1 MIRFLALSLVLAVT
15 SMPGTLA
22 AAELSIAR
30 LFADPPLSGPQP
42 RLLKVAPDGARV
54 TFLRGRPDDANR
66 LDLWEYHIASGETR
80 LLVDSSLLA
89 PVEGEL
95 SDAEKARRE
104 RLRIANFGGI
114 VDYQYAPDGR
124 SILFPLNGALYL
136 YDLEL
141 SGAEAVRQLTR
152 AEDGFATDPKVS
164 PRGGYVSFVRDR
176 TLYAIE
182 LASGR
187 TLRLT
192 PKGEGTVGY
201 ATAEFVAQEEM
212 DRLTGYWWAPD
223 DRHVAWTR
231 IDEAPVPVARRF
243 EIHADRVDMVEQR
256 YPYTGRDNVLI
267 ELYVG
272 AVVDLD
278 APPATSEHALADGR
292 RVRLQDAPPTAP
304 YRKIDLGPEKD
315 IYLPRVDWA
324 HAGTLTFQRQSRD
337 QRRLD
342 LIAYDLGT
350 SRQRTLVTETSD
362 TWVNLHDDLRFLR
375 GSGAFLWSTERSG
388 RRELELR
395 DLRDGRRIRSV
406 TRTPWAIENVLAVDE
421 GAGLVYV
428 HAPGPDPLGKHVY
441 AHRLD
446 GRGEPK
452 RLTREEGWHE
462 AVFSRDGRVF
472 VSTHSDP
479 ATPPRVRLHDASGAV
494 LAVLEANA
502 LDASHPYFPFL
513 ADHALPEFG
522 TLTAEDGQVMHYGLF
537 KPRGFDPARRYPAI
551 VRYYGG
557 PGRQFVRRDWT
568 VGVNTGL
575 TDLLTQYWVRRG
587 YVVFA
592 IDNRGTPRRGKVF
605 EDPLHRRMGE
615 LEVRDQRVG
624 IEWLVSQ
631 PWVDRERIGTFGWSY
646 GGYLALML
654 LAKAGDFVHAAA
666 AVNPVTDW
674 ALYDTHY
681 TERYMDHPA
690 RNAEGYREG
699 NVLTFA
705 DRIAGE
711 LLLIHGMADDNVLFT
726 HSTALMAA
734 LQQRAFPFE
743 FMGYPGG
750 KHALVGIPIRTHVY
764 EGIDRFFAR
773 ALAPP
778 SAAGRGSAADQRDPA
793 SAAALEP

>member
-1 MIRFLALSLVLAVT
+1 MIRTLLLALA
-15 SMPGTLA
+15 LA
-22 AAELSIAR
+22 AVPIPMLHAATPDLTIAR
-30 LFADPPLSGPQP
+30 LFADPPLSGPAP

-89 PVEGEL
+89 PVEAAL
-95 SDAEKARRE
+95 SEAEKARRE

-114 VDYQYAPDGR
+114 VDYQFAPDGR

-136 YDLEL
+136 YDLAH

-164 PRGGYVSFVRDR
+164 PGGRYVSFVRDR

-182 LASGR
+182 LASNKL
-187 TLRLT
+187 LRLS
-192 PKGEGTVGY
+192 PKGEGTVSY

-223 DRHVAWTR
+223 DAHIAWTR

-243 EIHADRVDMVEQR
+243 EIHADRVEMVEQR
-256 YPYTGRDNVLI
+256 YPFAGRDNVRI
-267 ELYVG
+267 ELHVG

-278 APPATSEHALADGR
+278 TPPGTSAHTLANGQTVRLHNAPPS
-292 RVRLQDAPPTAP
+292 APF
-304 YRKIDLGPEKD
+304 RKVDLGPDPD

-324 HAGTLTFQRQSRD
+324 NASTLTFQRQSRD
-337 QRRLD
+337 QRRLE
-342 LIAYDLGT
+342 LVAYDLDHST
-350 SRQRTLVTETSD
+350 QRTLLTETSE
-362 TWVNLHDDLRFLR
+362 TWVNLHNDLRFLGAR
-375 GSGAFLWSTERSG
+375 GQFLWASERSG
-388 RRELELR
+388 RKQLYLY
-395 DLRDGRRIRSV
+395 DLDGRLVRTI
-406 TRTPWAIENVLAVDE
+406 TDTPWAIETVLAVDRRD
-421 GAGLVYV
+421 GIVYV
-428 HAPGPDPLGKHVY
+428 HAPGPDPLGRQVY

-446 GRGEPK
+446 GGRQG
-452 RLTREEGWHE
+452 RRITREDGWHD

-472 VSTHSDP
+472 VATHSDP
-479 ATPPRVRLHDASGAV
+479 TTPPRVRLHNARGEV

-502 LDASHPYFPFL
+502 LDAGHPYHPFI
-513 ADHALPEFG
+513 ADHAVPEFG
-522 TLTAEDGQVMHYGLF
+522 TLAAADGQELHYGIV
-537 KPRGFDPARRYPAI
+537 KPRGFDPTRSYPAI

-568 VGVNTGL
+568 VGINTGL

-605 EDPLHRRMGE
+605 EDPLYRRMGE
-615 LEVRDQRVG
+615 LEVSDQRVG
-624 IEWLVSQ
+624 IEWLVAQ
-631 PWVDRERIGTFGWSY
+631 PFVDRERIGTFGWSY

-654 LAKAGDFVHAAA
+654 LAKAGDLVHAGA

-674 ALYDTHY
+674 SLYDTHY
-681 TERYMDHPA
+681 TERYMDHPE
-690 RNAEGYREG
+690 RNVEGYRAG
-699 NVLTFA
+699 NVLAYA
-705 DRIAGE
+705 DDIEGE

-734 LQQRAFPFE
+734 LQARAFPFE

-750 KHALVGIPIRTHVY
+750 KHALVGTPIRTHVY
-764 EGIDRFFAR
+764 ETIDRFFERTIGAG
-773 ALAPP
+773 ATSGDAP
-778 SAAGRGSAADQRDPA
+778 SD
-793 SAAALEP
+793 

>member
-1 MIRFLALSLVLAVT
+1 MLAVM
-15 SMPGTLA
+15 SIPGTPA
-22 AAELSIAR
+22 AAELTIAR

-95 SDAEKARRE
+95 SEAEKARRE

-114 VDYQYAPDGR
+114 VDYQFAPDGR

-136 YDLEL
+136 YDLSR

-192 PKGEGTVGY
+192 PKGEGTVSY

-243 EIHADRVDMVEQR
+243 EIYADRVDMVEQR
-256 YPYTGRDNVLI
+256 YPYAGRDNVLI
-267 ELYVG
+267 ELHVG

-278 APPATSEHALADGR
+278 AAPSTTAHTLADGR
-292 RVRLQDAPPTAP
+292 SVRLQDAPPAAP
-304 YRKIDLGPEKD
+304 HRKVDLGPDPD

-324 HAGTLTFQRQSRD
+324 NAGTLTFQRQSRD

-342 LIAYDLGT
+342 LVAYDLET
-350 SRQRTLVTETSD
+350 SRQRTLLTETSE
-362 TWVNLHDDLRFLR
+362 TWVNLHNDLRFLR
-375 GSGAFLWSTERSG
+375 ARGAFVWSTERSG
-388 RRELELR
+388 LRQLELR
-395 DLRDGRRIRSV
+395 DLRDGRRIRAL

-421 GAGLVYV
+421 RAGLVYV
-428 HAPGPDPLGKHVY
+428 HAPGTDPLGKHVY

-446 GRGEPK
+446 GRGEPV

-462 AVFSRDGRVF
+462 AVFSGDGRVF
-472 VSTHSDP
+472 VATHSDP
-479 ATPPRVRLHDASGAV
+479 ATPPRVRLHDASGEV

-502 LDASHPYFPFL
+502 LDESHSYFPFL
-513 ADHALPEFG
+513 ADHVLPEHG
-522 TLTAEDGQVMHYGLF
+522 TLEAEDGQVMHYGLF
-537 KPRGFDPARRYPAI
+537 KPRGFDPGKRHPAI
-551 VRYYGG
+551 VRYYAG

-575 TDLLTQYWVRRG
+575 NDLLTQYWVRRG

-605 EDPLHRRMGE
+605 EDPLYRRMGE

-624 IEWLVSQ
+624 IEWLASQ

-646 GGYLALML
+646 GGYIALML
-654 LAKAGDFVHAAA
+654 LAKAGDLVHAGA

-681 TERYMDHPA
+681 TERYMDHPE
-690 RNAEGYREG
+690 RNVEGYREG
-699 NVLTFA
+699 NVLAFA
-705 DRIAGE
+705 DRMQGE

-726 HSTALMAA
+726 HSTALMAL

-773 ALAPP
+773 TIGDGAR
-778 SAAGRGSAADQRDPA
+778 AGKTGDD
-793 SAAALEP
+793 

>member
-1 MIRFLALSLVLAVT
+1 MPVRLLILLVAVLAMPST
-15 SMPGTLA
+15 SA
-22 AAELSIAR
+22 ARADATPELTIAR
-30 LFADPPLSGPQP
+30 LFADPPISGPSP

-80 LLVDSSLLA
+80 RLVDASLLA
-89 PVEGEL
+89 PTDAEL
-95 SDAEKARRE
+95 SEAEKARRE
-104 RLRIANFGGI
+104 RLRIANFRGI
-114 VDYQYAPDGR
+114 VDYQFAPDGR
-124 SILFPLNGALYL
+124 SILFPLDGALYL
-136 YDLEL
+136 YDLSK
-141 SGAEAVRQLTR
+141 SGADAVRALTR
-152 AEDGFATDPKVS
+152 AEDGFATDPRVS

-187 TLRLT
+187 TLRLS
-192 PKGEGTVGY
+192 PKGEGTVSY
-201 ATAEFVAQEEM
+201 AMAEFVAQEEM

-223 DRHVAWTR
+223 DAHVAWTR

-256 YPYTGRDNVLI
+256 YPYTGRDNVRI
-267 ELYVG
+267 ELYVMP
-272 AVVDLD
+272 VTDLD
-278 APPATSEHALADGR
+278 APPSTRAHALADGR
-292 RVRLQDAPPTAP
+292 TVRLQDTPPVAP
-304 YRKIDLGPEKD
+304 YRKIDLGPDPD
-315 IYLPRVDWA
+315 IYLARVDWA
-324 HAGTLTFQRQSRD
+324 DAGTLTLQRQSRD

-342 LIAYDLGT
+342 LIAYDLA
-350 SRQRTLVTETSD
+350 SARQRTLLTETSD
-362 TWVNLHDDLRFLR
+362 TWVNLTNDLRFLR
-375 GSGAFLWSTERSG
+375 AQRAFVWSTERSG
-388 RRELELR
+388 LRQLELR
-395 DLRDGRRIRSV
+395 DLRDGRRIRTL

-421 GAGLVYV
+421 RAGLVYV
-428 HAPGPDPLGKHVY
+428 HAPGPDALGKHVY

-446 GRGEPK
+446 GRGEPR

-462 AVFSRDGRVF
+462 AVFSADGRVF

-513 ADHALPEFG
+513 SGHVLPEHG
-522 TLTAEDGQVMHYGLF
+522 TLEAEDGQVMHYGLF
-537 KPRGFDPARRYPAI
+537 KPKDFDPAKRHPAI

-575 TDLLTQYWVRRG
+575 NDLLTQYWVRRG

-631 PWVDRERIGTFGWSY
+631 PWIDRDRIGTFGWSY

-654 LAKAGDFVHAAA
+654 LAKAGDLVHAGA

-690 RNAEGYREG
+690 RNAEGYAEG
-699 NVLTFA
+699 NVLNFA
-705 DRIAGE
+705 DRIGGE

-726 HSTALMAA
+726 HSTALMAL

-764 EGIDRFFAR
+764 ETIDRFFAR
-773 ALAPP
+773 TIGPGATGRNR
-778 SAAGRGSAADQRDPA
+778 SAD
-793 SAAALEP
+793 

>member
-1 MIRFLALSLVLAVT
+1 VIRLFALALVLAVM
-15 SMPGTLA
+15 SIPGTPA

-30 LFADPPLSGPQP
+30 LFADPPLSGPAP
-42 RLLKVAPDGARV
+42 RLVKVAPDGARV
-54 TFLRGRPDDANR
+54 TFLRGRPDDADR

-80 LLVDSSLLA
+80 MLVDSSLLA

-95 SDAEKARRE
+95 SEAEKARRE

-114 VDYQYAPDGR
+114 VDYQFAPDGR
-124 SILFPLNGALYL
+124 AILFPLGGALYL
-136 YDLEL
+136 YDLSK

-152 AEDGFATDPKVS
+152 AEDGFATDPKIS

-187 TLRLT
+187 TLRLS
-192 PKGEGTVGY
+192 PKGEGTVSY

-223 DRHVAWTR
+223 DRHIAWTR

-243 EIHADRVDMVEQR
+243 EIHADRVEMVEQR
-256 YPYTGRDNVLI
+256 YPYAGRDNVRI
-267 ELYVG
+267 ELSVMP
-272 AVVDLD
+272 VVDLD
-278 APPATSEHALADGR
+278 AAPTTSVHQLADGR
-292 RVRLQDAPPTAP
+292 TVRLKDAPPAAP
-304 YRKIDLGPEKD
+304 YRKVDLGSDPD

-324 HAGTLTFQRQSRD
+324 DSGTLTFQRQSRD
-337 QRRLD
+337 QRRLE
-342 LIAYDLGT
+342 LVAYDLES
-350 SRQRTLVTETSD
+350 SRQRTLLTETSE
-362 TWVNLHDDLRFLR
+362 TWVNLHNDLRFLDGGR
-375 GSGAFLWSTERSG
+375 SFLWSSERSG
-388 RRELELR
+388 RRQLYVYGL
-395 DLRDGRRIRSV
+395 DGRLIRQL
-406 TRTPWAIENVLAVDE
+406 TRTPWAIENVLAVD
-421 GAGLVYV
+421 GRAGLVYV
-428 HAPGPDPLGKHVY
+428 HAPGLDPLNKHVY
-441 AHRLD
+441 AYRLD
-446 GRGEPK
+446 GRGDPV

-462 AVFSRDGRVF
+462 AVFSSDGRVF
-472 VSTHSDP
+472 VTTHSDP
-479 ATPPRVRLHDASGAV
+479 ATPPRVRLYAASGEV
-494 LAVLEANA
+494 LATLEANA
-502 LDASHPYFPFL
+502 LDPSHPYFPY
-513 ADHALPEFG
+513 AAEHVLPEYG
-522 TLTAEDGQVMHYGLF
+522 TLTAEDGQVMHYGIV
-537 KPRGFDPARRYPAI
+537 KPKNFDSSQRYPAI

-575 TDLLTQYWVRRG
+575 TDLLTQYWVRQG

-605 EDPLHRRMGE
+605 EDPLYRRMGE

-624 IEWLVSQ
+624 IEWLAAQ
-631 PWVDRERIGTFGWSY
+631 PWIDRGRIGTFGWSY

-654 LAKAGDFVHAAA
+654 LAKAGDLVHAAA

-690 RNAEGYREG
+690 RNADGYAAG
-699 NVLTFA
+699 NVLNVA
-705 DRIAGE
+705 DRITGE
-711 LLLIHGMADDNVLFT
+711 LRLIHGMADDNVLFT
-726 HSTALMAA
+726 HSTALMAK

-750 KHALVGIPIRTHVY
+750 KHALVGAPIRTHVY

-773 ALAPP
+773 TIGPGRLARE
-778 SAAGRGSAADQRDPA
+778 SAGD
-793 SAAALEP
+793 

>member
-1 MIRFLALSLVLAVT
+1 VIRLFALALVLAVM
-15 SMPGTLA
+15 SIPGTPA

-30 LFADPPLSGPQP
+30 LFADPPLSGPAP
-42 RLLKVAPDGARV
+42 RLVKVAPDGTRV
-54 TFLRGRPDDANR
+54 TFLRGRPDDADR

-80 LLVDSSLLA
+80 MLVDSSLLA

-95 SDAEKARRE
+95 SEAEKARRE

-114 VDYQYAPDGR
+114 VDYQFAPDGR
-124 SILFPLNGALYL
+124 AILFPLNGALYL
-136 YDLEL
+136 YDLSK

-152 AEDGFATDPKVS
+152 AEDGFATDPKIS

-187 TLRLT
+187 TLRLS
-192 PKGEGTVGY
+192 PKGEGTVSY
-201 ATAEFVAQEEM
+201 AMAEFVAQEEM

-223 DRHVAWTR
+223 DRHIAWTR
-231 IDEAPVPVARRF
+231 IDEASVPVARRF

-256 YPYTGRDNVLI
+256 YPYAGRDNVRI
-267 ELYVG
+267 ELYVMP
-272 AVVDLD
+272 VVDLD
-278 APPATSEHALADGR
+278 AAPTTSVHQLADGR
-292 RVRLQDAPPTAP
+292 TVRLQDAPPTAP
-304 YRKIDLGPEKD
+304 YRKVDLGSDPD

-324 HAGTLTFQRQSRD
+324 DSGTLTFQRQSRD

-342 LIAYDLGT
+342 LIAYELSN
-350 SRQRTLVTETSD
+350 SRQRTLLSETSE
-362 TWVNLHDDLRFLR
+362 TWVNLHNDLRFLDA
-375 GSGAFLWSTERSG
+375 GASFLWSSERSG
-388 RRELELR
+388 RRQLYVYGL
-395 DLRDGRRIRSV
+395 DGRLIRQL
-406 TRTPWAIENVLAVDE
+406 TRTPWAIENVLAVD
-421 GAGLVYV
+421 GRAGLVYV

-446 GRGEPK
+446 GRGNPV

-462 AVFSRDGRVF
+462 AVFSSDGRVF
-472 VSTHSDP
+472 VTAHSDP
-479 ATPPRVRLHDASGAV
+479 ATPPRVRLHAANGEV

-502 LDASHPYFPFL
+502 RDESHPYFPYA
-513 ADHALPEFG
+513 ADHVLPEHG
-522 TLTAEDGQVMHYGLF
+522 SLTAEDGQVMHYGIV
-537 KPRGFDPARRYPAI
+537 KPKNFDPSKRYPAI

-575 TDLLTQYWVRRG
+575 NDLLTQYWVRQG

-605 EDPLHRRMGE
+605 EDPLYRRMGE

-624 IEWLVSQ
+624 IEWLASQ
-631 PWVDRERIGTFGWSY
+631 PWIDRGRIGTFGWSY

-654 LAKAGDFVHAAA
+654 LAKAGDLVHAAA

-690 RNAEGYREG
+690 RNADGYAAG
-699 NVLTFA
+699 NVLGFA
-705 DRIAGE
+705 DRIEGE

-726 HSTALMAA
+726 HSTALMAL

-750 KHALVGIPIRTHVY
+750 KHALVGTPIRTHVY

-773 ALAPP
+773 TIGPGAVARE
-778 SAAGRGSAADQRDPA
+778 SAGD
-793 SAAALEP
+793 

>member
-1 MIRFLALSLVLAVT
+1 MIRLLALALVLAVM
-15 SMPGTLA
+15 SIPGTPA
-22 AAELSIAR
+22 AAELTIAR
-30 LFADPPLSGPQP
+30 LFADPPLSGPAP

-80 LLVDSSLLA
+80 MLVDSSLLA

-95 SDAEKARRE
+95 SEAEKARRE

-114 VDYQYAPDGR
+114 VDYQFAPNGR
-124 SILFPLNGALYL
+124 AILFPLNGALYL
-136 YDLEL
+136 YDLSR
-141 SGAEAVRQLTR
+141 SGSEAVRQLTR

-176 TLYAIE
+176 ALYAIE

-187 TLRLT
+187 TLRLS
-192 PKGEGTVGY
+192 PKGEGTVSY
-201 ATAEFVAQEEM
+201 AMAEFVAQEEM

-243 EIHADRVDMVEQR
+243 EIHAERVDMVEQR
-256 YPYTGRDNVLI
+256 YPYTGRENVLI
-267 ELYVG
+267 ELHVMP
-272 AVVDLD
+272 VVDLD
-278 APPATSEHALADGR
+278 AAPSTSLHALADGR
-292 RVRLQDAPPTAP
+292 TVRLQDSPPTVP
-304 YRKIDLGPEKD
+304 HRKVDLGPDPD

-324 HAGTLTFQRQSRD
+324 GPGTLTFQRQSRD
-337 QRRLD
+337 QRRLE
-342 LIAYDLGT
+342 LVAYDLES
-350 SRQRTLVTETSD
+350 SRQRTLLTETSE
-362 TWVNLHDDLRFLR
+362 TWVNLHNDLRFLDAS
-375 GSGAFLWSTERSG
+375 GSFLWSSERSG
-388 RRELELR
+388 RRQLYLYG
-395 DLRDGRRIRSV
+395 LDGRLIRQL
-406 TRTPWAIENVLAVDE
+406 TRTPWAIENVLAVDRR
-421 GAGLVYV
+421 AGLVYV

-446 GRGEPK
+446 GRGDPV

-462 AVFSRDGRVF
+462 AVFPGDGRVF
-472 VSTHSDP
+472 VATHSDP
-479 ATPPRVRLHDASGAV
+479 ATPPRVRLHAASGEV

-502 LDASHPYFPFL
+502 LDESHPYFPY
-513 ADHALPEFG
+513 AAGHVLPVHG
-522 TLTAEDGQVMHYGLF
+522 TLEAEDGQVMHYGIF
-537 KPRGFDPARRYPAI
+537 KPKDFDPSKRHAAI

-575 TDLLTQYWVRRG
+575 NDLLTQYWVRQG

-605 EDPLHRRMGE
+605 EDPLYRRMGE

-624 IEWLVSQ
+624 IEWLAAQ
-631 PWVDRERIGTFGWSY
+631 PGIDRGRIGTFGWSY

-654 LAKAGDFVHAAA
+654 LAKAGDLVQAGA

-690 RNAEGYREG
+690 RNAEGYAAG
-699 NVLTFA
+699 NVLGFA
-705 DRIAGE
+705 DRIEGE

-726 HSTALMAA
+726 HSTALMAL

-750 KHALVGIPIRTHVY
+750 KHALVGTPIRTHVY

-773 ALAPP
+773 TIGPGAVARE
-778 SAAGRGSAADQRDPA
+778 SAGD
-793 SAAALEP
+793 